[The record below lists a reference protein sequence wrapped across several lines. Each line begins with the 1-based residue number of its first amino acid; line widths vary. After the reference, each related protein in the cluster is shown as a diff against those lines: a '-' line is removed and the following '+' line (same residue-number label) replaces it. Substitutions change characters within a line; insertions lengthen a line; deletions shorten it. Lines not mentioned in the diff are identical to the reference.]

1 MNVKLHSRLFAL
13 LSAVIFLGVALLI
26 QPFAFDLFTY
36 GFPLLLVG
44 IIGFIVLDHLPTR
57 AAEGEESD
65 DV

>member
-1 MNVKLHSRLFAL
+1 MNAKLHGRLFAL
-13 LSAVIFLGVALLI
+13 ISALIFVAVALMI

-44 IIGFIVLDHLPTR
+44 IGGFILLDHVPAR
-57 AAEGEESD
+57 EPEGDDSD